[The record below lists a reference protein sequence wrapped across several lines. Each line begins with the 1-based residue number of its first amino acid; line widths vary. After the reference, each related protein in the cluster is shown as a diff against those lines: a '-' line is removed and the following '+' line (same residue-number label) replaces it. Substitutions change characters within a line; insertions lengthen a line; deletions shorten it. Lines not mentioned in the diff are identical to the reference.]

1 MRAKNNLRLFQ
12 NERVAML
19 CNDSAAGKMVAQRL
33 FQRFGYTLYSLT
45 CAHNVHVFNLCQIID
60 GHSLLRVVIG
70 LKPCIA
76 HIQPVSLQMQQT
88 AGVHVRVRRLQTV
101 LHDIRHPYVKHT
113 TKKYNSEKQKTQATK
128 IVDLIAWG
136 FCFRIV
142 SYSKRSWTL

>member
-12 NERVAML
+12 DERVAML
-19 CNDSAAGKMVAQRL
+19 CNDAAAGKMVAQRL

-76 HIQPVSLQMQQT
+76 RIQPVSLQMQQT

-101 LHDIRHPYVKHT
+101 LHDIRHNPAAFFKAMRNDLFPIQDSHR
-113 TKKYNSEKQKTQATK
+113 SSLRKT
-128 IVDLIAWG
+128 
-136 FCFRIV
+136 
-142 SYSKRSWTL
+142 